1 MDKKSQDYINKD
13 RVGGSIATTSVS
25 VTSLKSTQIPKS
37 TPSVRKVFT
46 TVVQSTTQA
55 PSVQEKKVHFDS
67 EKEMNPVTP
76 LMKVPQRSILKSPKP
91 QSNQIP
97 MVVNSTPS
105 TPASRQKINV
115 NRPQPGTIQMLTSTI
130 PTIIPSTPSKTVSQ
144 SLNMIKE
151 SPSIKLSQFKKEN
164 DILSKLSENKNDQW
178 TTRVLMIEQISSHLK
193 EGDIKNT
200 TNFAKIMIILLDGL
214 SDSHYRVVLE
224 TLNCLI
230 DCIPNF
236 KVECEEYLEK
246 FTLPC

>member
-13 RVGGSIATTSVS
+13 RIQGTSIVAPSVS
-25 VTSLKSTQIPKS
+25 VTSSKPTQIPKS
-37 TPSVRKVFT
+37 TPSVKKVAPTVQT
-46 TVVQSTTQA
+46 TTTI
-55 PSVQEKKVHFDS
+55 PSIQEKKVHFDS
-67 EKEMNPVTP
+67 EKEINPVTP

-91 QSNQIP
+91 QIP
-97 MVVNSTPS
+97 NVVISTPS

-115 NRPQPGTIQMLTSTI
+115 NRPQPGTIQTVTTTL
-130 PTIIPSTPSKTVSQ
+130 PTIIPSTPSKTVIQ
-144 SLNMIKE
+144 SLNSIKE

-224 TLNCLI
+224 TLNCFI

-246 FTLPC
+246 LNFPILTF